1 MWKILFAVISAV
13 STASSCISLLFD
25 VKRKKVISKRRFIL
39 IVSILALIISIIN
52 LEADGFSFGKNG
64 NLPNSDNSVDDTT
77 IAQSAIEDSPS
88 SESTTQLQDEHTPG
102 NLSHHIKSINPNPV
116 TFSPI
121 AESDCFISPIDIE
134 SKYGSINVEGDI
146 CEYEFI
152 PENNGSYR
160 FELSD
165 VPDGTDL
172 RISITNSG
180 GERLESGYD
189 LDNGDGIT
197 ASLHAGDCYYVK
209 VEYYENYGDFTLNIG
224 KKKPVTDVS
233 NATRIFDS
241 IQYSDQENDYSFTP
255 SISGTYRFD
264 FSDVPDGTD
273 LKLQVFNSGW
283 EQIKSDY
290 DLDDGDGITIPLD
303 AQHTYYIRVT
313 EYENLGNYTLNI
325 GHKKAVQ
332 AVSQFSSVSDAIQ
345 YTHQEND
352 YSFIPAISGS
362 YRFEFSNVPDGTDLK
377 LYILNSGWEQMSY
390 AYDLDN
396 GDGITITLDANKTY
410 YIRVTQ
416 YENIGIY
423 TLNIGCKKAIVD
435 ISSYASITDSIQY
448 TDQENDYLFAP
459 SSSGDYRFEFSD
471 VPDATYFK
479 LYIFNSGWEQIKY
492 DYGLDNGDGITVSMD
507 VGYVYYIRVMQYSE
521 SGEYTLNV
529 ITNP

>member
-134 SKYGSINVEGDI
+134 SKYGSINVEWDI

-189 LDNGDGIT
+189 LDNGEGIT
-197 ASLHAGDCYYVK
+197 ASHHAGDC
-209 VEYYENYGDFTLNIG
+209 
-224 KKKPVTDVS
+224 
-233 NATRIFDS
+233 
-241 IQYSDQENDYSFTP
+241 
-255 SISGTYRFD
+255 
-264 FSDVPDGTD
+264 
-273 LKLQVFNSGW
+273 
-283 EQIKSDY
+283 
-290 DLDDGDGITIPLD
+290 
-303 AQHTYYIRVT
+303 
-313 EYENLGNYTLNI
+313 
-325 GHKKAVQ
+325 
-332 AVSQFSSVSDAIQ
+332 
-345 YTHQEND
+345 
-352 YSFIPAISGS
+352 
-362 YRFEFSNVPDGTDLK
+362 
-377 LYILNSGWEQMSY
+377 
-390 AYDLDN
+390 
-396 GDGITITLDANKTY
+396 
-410 YIRVTQ
+410 
-416 YENIGIY
+416 
-423 TLNIGCKKAIVD
+423 
-435 ISSYASITDSIQY
+435 
-448 TDQENDYLFAP
+448 
-459 SSSGDYRFEFSD
+459 
-471 VPDATYFK
+471 
-479 LYIFNSGWEQIKY
+479 
-492 DYGLDNGDGITVSMD
+492 
-507 VGYVYYIRVMQYSE
+507 
-521 SGEYTLNV
+521 
-529 ITNP
+529 